1 MTSPPAVALNILN
14 CFFFFKPWITF
25 PKSHKYDAQITD
37 FISVNFDSI
46 VWCFMFVVRRG
57 TGAGAVAG
65 TGTCP
70 AVEGTE
76 EESQKREEMMEGRD
90 KEKEVKRRRWGGCD
104 EEG

>member
-57 TGAGAVAG
+57 AGTGAG
-65 TGTCP
+65 TGP
-70 AVEGTE
+70 VEGAE
-76 EESQKREEMMEGRD
+76 EELQRGEGMVEGRD
-90 KEKEVKRRRWGGCD
+90 KDKEVKRRRLGGCD
-104 EEG
+104 KEG